1 MYASANSE
9 KGRRSSSAVAGIAAP
24 RRRTQPAE
32 AVAGKNDTA
41 ALLHYRRRGGR
52 HPAAGAREPLKDVRL
67 RGRRPGEARS
77 RPHCRQV
84 RRRRPH
90 RCSLLLP
97 QSVFKIQKRALD
109 AGGGGG
115 ISPADDQVVLGKHLL
130 EAYLMDILLSS
141 LCDFVL
147 LFISLIAVVNISFVS
162 CCGSCVFFFSII
174 PFMFL
179 MFSAPFLALFFL

>member
-41 ALLHYRRRGGR
+41 ALLHYRRQGGR
-52 HPAAGAREPLKDVRL
+52 HPAIGAREPLKDVRL

-84 RRRRPH
+84 RRRRALIVVLTS
-90 RCSLLLP
+90 SLRASSRSKNGLLT
-97 QSVFKIQKRALD
+97 R
-109 AGGGGG
+109 GGGG
-115 ISPADDQVVLGKHLL
+115 ITPPT
-130 EAYLMDILLSS
+130 IRSS
-141 LCDFVL
+141 LASTSSKPISWISFFL
-147 LFISLIAVVNISFVS
+147 LFVTLY
-162 CCGSCVFFFSII
+162 FFSY
-174 PFMFL
+174 L
-179 MFSAPFLALFFL
+179 

>member
-41 ALLHYRRRGGR
+41 ALLHYRRQGGR

-67 RGRRPGEARS
+67 RGRRLGEARS

-84 RRRRPH
+84 RRRRALIVVLTS
-90 RCSLLLP
+90 SLRASSRSKNGLLT
-97 QSVFKIQKRALD
+97 R
-109 AGGGGG
+109 GGGG
-115 ISPADDQVVLGKHLL
+115 ITPPT
-130 EAYLMDILLSS
+130 IRSS
-141 LCDFVL
+141 LASTSSKPISWISFFL
-147 LFISLIAVVNISFVS
+147 LFVTLY
-162 CCGSCVFFFSII
+162 FFSY
-174 PFMFL
+174 L
-179 MFSAPFLALFFL
+179 

>member
-52 HPAAGAREPLKDVRL
+52 HPAAGAREHLKMSGFVVVDWPK
-67 RGRRPGEARS
+67 RGRSPTVVKSVAGALIVVLSSSLRTSSRSKKGLLTPTAAAAS
-77 RPHCRQV
+77 RPPTIRS
-84 RRRRPH
+84 
-90 RCSLLLP
+90 SLASTSSKP
-97 QSVFKIQKRALD
+97 
-109 AGGGGG
+109 
-115 ISPADDQVVLGKHLL
+115 ISWISFFL
-130 EAYLMDILLSS
+130 

-147 LFISLIAVVNISFVS
+147 LFISLICISEYFV
-162 CCGSCVFFFSII
+162 CKLLWRLCFFSLYY
-174 PFMFL
+174 PL
-179 MFSAPFLALFFL
+179 HVPYV